1 MNSVTNYYSG
11 DELRDL
17 QLASCGT
24 DVLVSRKASI
34 YGPEHVHIGDHV
46 RIDDFVVIAG
56 GPDQDVVLGN
66 HVHVAAHAALYGGG
80 GLVLGDFVGVSGRS
94 SVYSVTDNYDGTVLT
109 NPTVPDEYKRVIR
122 ARVVVGRHVVMGA
135 GSVVLPGVTIG
146 EGCATG
152 AMTLVNRDLEPWGI
166 YIGVPAR
173 LLKAR
178 SRNLLALESALLA
191 EERL

>member
-46 RIDDFVVIAG
+46 RIDDFVVISG
-56 GPDQDVVLGN
+56 GPEEDVVLGN

-80 GLVLGDFVGVSGRS
+80 GLVLGDFAGVSGRS
-94 SVYSVTDNYDGTVLT
+94 SVYSVTDDYDGTVLT
-109 NPTVPDEYKRVIR
+109 GPTVPDEYKRVIT
-122 ARVVVGRHVVMGA
+122 ARVVLGRHVLMGA